1 MLVRQSGSYFPPRT
15 DSITN
20 IVFALAVHSYLFFAL
35 HVFDKWWIHS
45 SEYSGPMTFSSS
57 YSRKLS
63 FSSTLASWFSWLA
76 RRKFSFL
83 YVLRVLLFVPHNSF
97 LFERFLGSQLIYVIY
112 SLVIFSSFVSP
123 AKRERERE
131 REKRKFNKASLV
143 RGNWEFF
150 FCFLKILRLQMLV
163 PPPSPFVI
171 ASQTH
176 VDEFEWYTISP
187 SIFTSPF
194 VVVVSSLGGLGRG
207 WGKTIGKTRAT
218 ITGTFCPIR
227 TALFES

>member
-97 LFERFLGSQLIYVIY
+97 LFERFLGSQLILVIY

-131 REKRKFNKASLV
+131 REKRKFNKASLG

-163 PPPSPFVI
+163 PPPLLLLLLLRLMSMN
-171 ASQTH
+171 SNDT
-176 VDEFEWYTISP
+176 
-187 SIFTSPF
+187 
-194 VVVVSSLGGLGRG
+194 
-207 WGKTIGKTRAT
+207 
-218 ITGTFCPIR
+218 
-227 TALFES
+227 LFPLLFSRRLLLL